1 MHRFLEAA
9 AGQDMTSTV
18 KTVTRDT
25 TMHEL
30 QRMFEKDDFNCY
42 PVGEHGDIVGLVCK
56 FDCL

>member
-1 MHRFLEAA
+1 MLEAT
-9 AGQDMTSTV
+9 AGQDTTSTV

-25 TMHEL
+25 TMLEL

-42 PVGEHGDIVGLVCK
+42 PVGENGDIVGLVRK